1 MWLDWLVAMAIH
13 DRPETP
19 GIYQF
24 GVPGLNTAA
33 MTEIGRYPAEF
44 SETVDQYAADFYHL
58 KGNDE
63 LVMTFE
69 GDDQVPILDIEAASG
84 NGMWL
89 SNRANY
95 SHMRLTREVDL
106 ADLEAAT
113 LNYNVY
119 HDIEIGYDFAYVFVS
134 EDGGQTWKP
143 LLADNM
149 QGLGQ
154 DDDPSGSALAERFYT
169 GQSNEWRNET
179 IDLTPYAGKTIQIR
193 LAYIT
198 DQLVTFGGIAFDDI
212 AIPEIDFFDNVENR
226 VEGWTAE
233 GFDRVSTTL
242 PQRWHLQLVT
252 FPDGLPIIEQL
263 ELAPEGPLMKELS
276 LAAGDENA
284 ILIVAASAP
293 QTLEPAHYQLT
304 IQEK

>member
-1 MWLDWLVAMAIH
+1 M
-13 DRPETP
+13 
-19 GIYQF
+19 
-24 GVPGLNTAA
+24 
-33 MTEIGRYPAEF
+33 
-44 SETVDQYAADFYHL
+44 
-58 KGNDE
+58 
-63 LVMTFE
+63 FE

-84 NGMWL
+84 DGMWL
-89 SNRANY
+89 ANRANY

-106 ADLEAAT
+106 TDVEAAT

-119 HDIEIGYDFAYVFVS
+119 HDIEIGYDFAYAFVS
-134 EDGGQTWKP
+134 EDSGQTWQP

-154 DDDPSGSALAERFYT
+154 EDDPSGSALAERFYT
-169 GQSNEWRNET
+169 GQSNGWRNET
-179 IDLTPYAGKTIQIR
+179 IDLTPYAGETIQIR

-212 AIPEIDFFDNVENR
+212 AIPEIGFFDDVENQ

-242 PQRWHLQLVT
+242 PQRWHLQLIT
-252 FPDGLPIIEQL
+252 FPDGRLVIEPLRL
-263 ELAPEGPLMKELS
+263 EPEKPLMRELS
-276 LAAGDENA
+276 LAGDGNA

-304 IQEK
+304 IKER